1 MLQMHTDKTKKHS
14 VKNNLPVLKCECGH
28 EISLVPDF
36 KALGKAIEEH
46 TTEHAKKSALTQKEV
61 DALVDNLIAQALKM
75 ASEIETSSADIQVRL
90 SPKNQKNKRTKNPRD

>member
-36 KALGKAIEEH
+36 KAPW
-46 TTEHAKKSALTQKEV
+46 KSNRRTYNGTRKEV
-61 DALVDNLIAQALKM
+61 CADSKRGRCLGRQLDR
-75 ASEIETSSADIQVRL
+75 SSFEDGF
-90 SPKNQKNKRTKNPRD
+90 